1 MRSGLKCFKIF
12 LWICLTNTLHKIL
25 LEKFIFGKVAPLK
38 YTHAS
43 KSSTRLFSTYF
54 ANT

>member
-43 KSSTRLFSTYF
+43 HPQGYF
-54 ANT
+54 QLILLILE